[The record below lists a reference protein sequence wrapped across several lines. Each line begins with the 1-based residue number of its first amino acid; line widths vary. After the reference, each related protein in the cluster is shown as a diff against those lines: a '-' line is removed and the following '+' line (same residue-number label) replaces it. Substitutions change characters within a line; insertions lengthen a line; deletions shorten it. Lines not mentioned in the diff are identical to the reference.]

1 MKTIPFK
8 SMLATIRDLGFKFSS
23 DKEENYFIRTR
34 CKMQKIE
41 KNGKEAFALYI
52 DDIKVGEY
60 Q

>member
-1 MKTIPFK
+1 MKIPFK
-8 SMLATIRDLGFKFSS
+8 SMLATIKDLGFTFSS

-34 CKMQKIE
+34 CKMQQFE
-41 KNGKEAFALYI
+41 KHGKPAFALYI